1 MTTLKLN
8 NKTSEQLAT
17 KLDNGVLTII
27 MNRPKTLNG
36 WTTEMMEA
44 IKDALAVASKNDE
57 VKVVVLTGQ
66 GTYYS
71 AGVNLGR
78 SLKLMHPKK
87 LRDLIIE
94 YNQQLF
100 ESFLEFPKPILVA
113 VNGPA
118 IGASVTSATLCDGI
132 IASENATFST
142 PFAALGVTPEGCS
155 SVHLPRL
162 IGKENTERMLDKEGW
177 KPNGAKALEMG
188 LAQWLVSEEKL
199 LDKAHEI
206 AQGWIQQGKTRC
218 FLGGSEL
225 KELKEVNAQESV
237 NLANAFLAKPFL
249 TGQSKF
255 FWRKQKYALS
265 VLFFMLQISR
275 PIWAKFLS

>member
-1 MTTLKLN
+1 M
-8 NKTSEQLAT
+8 
-17 KLDNGVLTII
+17 LDNGVLTII

-57 VKVVVLTGQ
+57 VKVVILTGQ

-87 LRDLIIE
+87 LRDLIID

-100 ESFLEFPKPILVA
+100 ESFLEFPKPILAA
-113 VNGPA
+113 VNGPS

-162 IGKENTERMLDKEGW
+162 IGQQNTERMLGKEGW
-177 KPNGAKALEMG
+177 KPTGAEALDIG
-188 LAQWLVSEEKL
+188 LAQWLVNEEKL

-206 AQGWIQQGKTRC
+206 AQDWIQQEKTRS

-225 KELKEVNAQESV
+225 SELKAVNAQESI

-249 TGQSKF
+249 KGQSKF

-265 VLFFMLQISR
+265 AIFFVLQISR
-275 PIWAKFLS
+275 PIWAKLLS